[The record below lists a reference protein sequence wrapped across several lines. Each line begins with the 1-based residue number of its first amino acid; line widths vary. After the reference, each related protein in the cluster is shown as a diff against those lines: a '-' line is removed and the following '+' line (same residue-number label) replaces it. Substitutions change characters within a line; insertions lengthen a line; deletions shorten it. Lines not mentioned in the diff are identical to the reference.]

1 MRSLIIV
8 VIAAMATAAPV
19 AQYFDVEGMW
29 SLVQSHFISLIL
41 AGYPVPVAVYPVPY
55 PRAVPYPRPI
65 IVEESRPGLLGGLV
79 GGLGGLIGGLGDALG
94 NILPVDAAASGVE
107 Q

>member
-8 VIAAMATAAPV
+8 AIAAMATAAPV
-19 AQYFDVEGMW
+19 AQYFDVE
-29 SLVQSHFISLIL
+29 
-41 AGYPVPVAVYPVPY
+41 GYPVPVAVYPVPY

-79 GGLGGLIGGLGDALG
+79 GGLGGLLGDVLG